1 MALWEMIKKGAEEG
15 LEALKEGVAIFV
27 AEAEK
32 KGRIIKKKV
41 ELSTVQNNVRRTFT
55 RLGSGVYE
63 IYARGE
69 KDVFAQ
75 PEVKSLIDQIEGS
88 KARVREI
95 EMEIEAIKKEEG
107 IPDPAPDPAAPG
119 SGHPQASNAA
129 PAGEEPAAPPP
140 RTGG

>member
-15 LEALKEGVAIFV
+15 LEALKEGVAVFV

-32 KGRIIKKKV
+32 KGRIIKKRV

-63 IYARGE
+63 IYTRGE

-75 PEVKSLIDQIEGS
+75 PEVKSLIDQVEGS

-107 IPDPAPDPAAPG
+107 ARDPSPEPAAPG
-119 SGHPQASNAA
+119 SGDPRAADAA
-129 PAGEEPAAPPP
+129 PSSEKPAAPPP
-140 RTGG
+140 REGG